1 MTISRSTTKRSDGS
15 TRVIEIYSWGN
26 WKNKETAVCNANV
39 IRVEKAN
46 INTSSSLFCVQE

>member
-15 TRVIEIYSWGN
+15 KRVIEIYSWGN
-26 WKNKETAVCNANV
+26 WKNKETAVCNSNV